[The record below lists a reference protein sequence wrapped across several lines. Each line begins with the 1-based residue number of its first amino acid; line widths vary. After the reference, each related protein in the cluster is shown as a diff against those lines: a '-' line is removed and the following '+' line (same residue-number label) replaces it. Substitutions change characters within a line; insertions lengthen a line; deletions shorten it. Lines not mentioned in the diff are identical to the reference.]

1 MLVEKG
7 QLKAWERGID
17 RIADFEI
24 EQDSTLREAAG
35 LDKLNFQSASRGQQ
49 KGTHQPVSLHDEW
62 EILYLKFS
70 IFTGEN
76 DDAKEMSLE
85 LKMQQGDQVK
95 KMSKVPRGKSGWMK

>member
-1 MLVEKG
+1 
-7 QLKAWERGID
+7 
-17 RIADFEI
+17 
-24 EQDSTLREAAG
+24 
-35 LDKLNFQSASRGQQ
+35 
-49 KGTHQPVSLHDEW
+49 VSLNDEW